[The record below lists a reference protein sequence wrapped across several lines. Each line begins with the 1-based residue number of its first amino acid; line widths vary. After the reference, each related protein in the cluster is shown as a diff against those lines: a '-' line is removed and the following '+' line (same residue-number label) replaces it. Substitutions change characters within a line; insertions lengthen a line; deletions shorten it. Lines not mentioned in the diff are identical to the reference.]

1 MEEEEEEEEEK
12 EGVKEEEK
20 EEEEEE
26 SRQLNTLHTSRKLHT
41 AALPMSIPAK
51 QACSCLF
58 HSSPCL
64 LRPLNCLWSLLER
77 TNAM

>member
-1 MEEEEEEEEEK
+1 MEEEEEEEEEE

-20 EEEEEE
+20 EEEEE
-26 SRQLNTLHTSRKLHT
+26 SRQLNMLHTSRKLHT

-58 HSSPCL
+58 HSSACL
-64 LRPLNCLWSLLER
+64 LHPLNCPWSLLE
-77 TNAM
+77 TMNAM